1 MGSIRRFLGM
11 LRDKFRAGARLAV
24 GVPDYAA
31 YLEHHRLHHPDR
43 EPPGYA
49 AFFRERQDARYGKG
63 RVRCC

>member
-1 MGSIRRFLGM
+1 MGAIRRFLVM
-11 LRDKFRAGARLAV
+11 LRTKVRAGARLAV

-31 YLEHHRLHHPDR
+31 YVEHLRQHHPDR
-43 EPPGYA
+43 EPPSYA